1 MISLKEKIATTRTSR
16 VARFARTDLFFVLLL
31 STLNLAIRIY
41 RFKYPIFEFRQT
53 QTAFG
58 VRSILRNE
66 MSILRAD
73 IPVLGPPWKIP
84 LEFPIYQYLS
94 AIASKITGTDVVY
107 ASLLTASVI
116 FTACGIATFLI
127 IRMTIGSVPARIALG
142 IFYFSS
148 FGLFHGTSVRI
159 DFTSVLFFLI
169 AMIALLKFL
178 VRQRIYLVGLIFLM
192 ASLGA
197 LTKITTAIP
206 WVLFGMLP
214 LVFLSSSKTRTK
226 LLTATT
232 LFATFIPTLF
242 WNRYAD
248 SIKSKNIHTQFL
260 MSENLYEWNFG
271 TIKQRTDMNLW
282 QHLFDHFFGS
292 TIGVYQLVFLFV
304 LIAIFFSE
312 HRKVASIF
320 IAIFVSGP
328 AIFANLY
335 LVHDYYAIAVFP
347 ALVAVISIAINT
359 VMLSFKSRL
368 RPSQIVVLPILA
380 SFFLIILSWT
390 SSEGTENMNSVVP
403 RELIRPFPQFDE
415 IKEFTNLNDNLL
427 VINPDWDPT
436 LLFLVD
442 RKGLMLRPDG
452 TRPDN
457 SELGTTYRFV
467 YWEQIEP
474 TIDDWNFYFPENLEF
489 KVLSDNFFEI
499 FPINKK

>member
-1 MISLKEKIATTRTSR
+1 MILNNLKSVSITKSRFTRI
-16 VARFARTDLFFVLLL
+16 ARTDLFFVLVF
-31 STLNLAIRIY
+31 SAINFAIRIY

-58 VRSILRNE
+58 VRSILRND
-66 MSILRAD
+66 MSILGAD

-84 LEFPIYQYLS
+84 LEFPLYQYIS
-94 AIASKITGTDVVY
+94 AIASRITGAEVVY
-107 ASLLTASVI
+107 ASLLTASLI
-116 FTACGIATFLI
+116 FTACGVATFYLL
-127 IRMTIGSVPARIALG
+127 RMTIGSGPARIALG
-142 IFYFSS
+142 IFFFSS

-169 AMIALLKFL
+169 AMIALIKFL
-178 VRQRIYLVGLIFLM
+178 VIPRIYLMAFIFLF

-206 WVLFGMLP
+206 WVFFGMLP
-214 LVFLSSSKTRTK
+214 LMFLSNSQVQTK
-226 LLTATT
+226 VKLSLV
-232 LFATFIPTLF
+232 LFASFVPTLI

-248 SIKSKNIHTQFL
+248 SIKSENTHTRFL

-271 TIKQRTDMNLW
+271 TIKQRTDMKLW

-292 TIGVYQLVFLFV
+292 TIGNYYLVFLFV
-304 LIAIFFSE
+304 LIALFFSQ
-312 HRKVASIF
+312 HQKMVWIF
-320 IAIFVSGP
+320 VAIFVSGP

-347 ALVAVISIAINT
+347 ALVAVIAVAICA
-359 VMLSFKSRL
+359 LSESLKTHIRSNHSRL
-368 RPSQIVVLPILA
+368 LPLLA
-380 SFFLIILSWT
+380 SVFLIILSWT
-390 SSEGTENMNSVVP
+390 SSEGIENMNSVVP
-403 RELIRPFPQFDE
+403 RELIRPFPEFDE
-415 IKEFTNLNDNLL
+415 IKEFTNSDDYLL

-452 TRPDN
+452 TRPTV

-467 YWEQIEP
+467 YWEQIKP
-474 TIDDWNFYFPENLEF
+474 TKDDWNFYFPENLKF

-499 FPINKK
+499 FPIES